1 MTFSMPSPLSM
12 LKVPRFN
19 RYVSFA
25 LNMSKKLQRNLYFL
39 FTMKDL
45 SRSLL
50 TSQKKLTLHPSVKSP
65 CHADVDDDEDYDE
78 GFEDEDYD

>member
-1 MTFSMPSPLSM
+1 MPSPLSM
-12 LKVPRFN
+12 LEVPSFN
-19 RYVSFA
+19 RCVSFV
-25 LNMSKKLQRNLYFL
+25 LNMSKKLQRNLHFL

-50 TSQKKLTLHPSVKSP
+50 TSQKKLSLE
-65 CHADVDDDEDYDE
+65 DYEDYDE